1 MTFLQAISQI
11 KRIKEVNV
19 CGDGLWSEECISYRL
34 SYNGKNLS
42 INKST
47 DGGWLVVIDS
57 ECISVERTLKHAK
70 ETGAYFLTKQS

>member
-19 CGDGLWSEECISYRL
+19 CGDGEWSEECISYCL

-47 DGGWLVVIDS
+47 DGGWLVVINS
-57 ECISVERTLKHAK
+57 ECVSVARTLKAAK
-70 ETGAYFLTKQS
+70 EVGAYYLTK